1 MVKLKYTLRNDLLFK
16 MVFTKFP
23 NLLKILM
30 SELLGIDYNSIS
42 QFEIL
47 NTEIPPEV
55 FGTKFCR
62 FDIIMR
68 INGRLVNLE
77 IQNRDQGNFVER
89 SLFNWAREYSTALP
103 MGEDYKDLPVTI
115 VVSILNYNQFD
126 HKEYHSEFHPLEV
139 THYMPLSDKMV
150 MMYYELTKLPKR
162 LDPNNLLEL
171 LLHLFAAD
179 TEADLAKIK
188 KLEVSIMQEA
198 IKAYQTV
205 SNSAEFRELDRML
218 AKARHDEA
226 QALAHAKEEGR
237 VEGEKIG
244 LVKGKEEGKREG
256 RVEGKREGRVE
267 GKREGTLAIAKN
279 LLLINLPL
287 DQIVKAT
294 GLTHEEVETLR
305 DAN

>member
-1 MVKLKYTLRNDLLFK
+1 MVKLKYTLKNDLLFK

-30 SELLGIDYNSIS
+30 SELLEIKYESIS

-47 NTEIPPEV
+47 NTEIPPEI

-62 FDIIMR
+62 FDILMR
-68 INGRLVNLE
+68 INGQLVNLE

-89 SLFNWAREYSTALP
+89 SLFNWSREYSTAVT
-103 MGEDYKDLPVTI
+103 MGADYKDLPITI
-115 VVSILNYNQFD
+115 VVSILNFNQFD
-126 HKEYHSEFHPLEV
+126 CKKYHTEFRPLEV
-139 THYMPLSDKMV
+139 ISHMPLSDKMV
-150 MMYYELTKLPKR
+150 MIYYELMKLPKR
-162 LDPNNLLEL
+162 LDPKNLLEL
-171 LLHLFAAD
+171 LLHLFAAE
-179 TEADLAKIK
+179 TEADLIKIK

-198 IKAYQTV
+198 IEAYKTV

-226 QALAHAKEEGR
+226 QALTHAKEEGR
-237 VEGEKIG
+237 VEGK
-244 LVKGKEEGKREG
+244 VEG
-256 RVEGKREGRVE
+256 RAE
-267 GKREGTLAIAKN
+267 GKREGTLTIAKN